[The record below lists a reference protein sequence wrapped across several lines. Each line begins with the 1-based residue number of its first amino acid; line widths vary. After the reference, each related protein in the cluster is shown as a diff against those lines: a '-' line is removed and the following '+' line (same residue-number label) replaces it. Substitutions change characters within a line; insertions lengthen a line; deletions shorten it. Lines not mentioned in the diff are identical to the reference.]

1 MRPCPYPMADLL
13 PHEGPAV
20 LLDAVLDWDQGRLA
34 AQVDIHSG
42 SRFFEPVCGVPGYV
56 GIEYMAQACGAY
68 AGLQAK
74 HAGKPVRVGFLLGTR
89 QYVSKA
95 AWFRLGETLTVCIA
109 EVLRESAMGVFDC
122 RISCDGSD
130 VATARLN
137 VYQPDEPAL
146 PLLDIRRDVAS

>member
-1 MRPCPYPMADLL
+1 MRDCPYTIADLL
-13 PHEGPAV
+13 PHAAPMV
-20 LLDAVLDWDQGRLA
+20 LLDRVIGWDDGRLEA
-34 AQVDIHSG
+34 SVAIRPD
-42 SRFFEPVCGVPGYV
+42 SRFLEPGMGVPCHV

-146 PLLDIRRDVAS
+146 LLHDIRRDVAS

>member
-68 AGLQAK
+68 AGLEAK
-74 HAGKPVRVGFLLGTR
+74 STGQPVRVGFLLGTR
-89 QYVSKA
+89 RYTCSRPWFA
-95 AWFRLGETLTVCIA
+95 AGDRLTVSIA
-109 EVLRESAMGVFDC
+109 EVLREGVMGVFDC
-122 RISCDGSD
+122 HIAVNGAE
-130 VATARLN
+130 VAAARLN
-137 VYQPDEPAL
+137 VYQPEDPAAIKQ
-146 PLLDIRRDVAS
+146 DAS